1 MMKKLLLPLMICV
14 SFNANADTESN
25 LTSYFND
32 LGFNTKVN
40 NPTSYKGQSAYYF
53 SGGEVSLK
61 NRVSNVQPMQ
71 VTLPSVS
78 AGCGGI
84 DILGGGL
91 SFIDSDKLKQ
101 FANDVAHNIA
111 GLSADLAVQT
121 LTPQFHAVMT
131 KFQDWAQKINGF
143 NMNSCATARAGVDA
157 IKSWTS
163 SAENNKAQ
171 CEQTV
176 VDSNAGSWADAKSK
190 CNSNPEAILLGAKGD
205 EDKKDIILLNKNI
218 AWDEL
223 QKIPFLSADQEYA
236 ELFMSITGTIVYD
249 AKGSKKVY
257 PSKLSED
264 GTVVNAL
271 LNGGDYSVYKCD
283 NKTTCLAPS
292 IVTKNMASGKALKT
306 QIAAKINSL
315 VASLQNDIPLT
326 DDQKS
331 FLEITSLPVMRLMS
345 SVLEEHQNTDL
356 YVDSYAEV
364 IAVDVVQ
371 KYLSSVTTVTND
383 ILAQSI
389 TSPDD
394 VTQLQQNVR
403 KAQQYISTVPMN
415 SMQRLTQ
422 LNQLVSQRKEVER
435 TIQADM
441 NNYLMKVSL

>member
-1 MMKKLLLPLMICV
+1 MMKKLILPLLIGI
-14 SFNANADTESN
+14 SFNVHADTESN
-25 LTSYFND
+25 LTNYFNG

-40 NPTSYKGQSAYYF
+40 SPTSYKGQSAYYF

-61 NRVSNVQPMQ
+61 SHISNIQPMQ
-71 VTLPSVS
+71 VTLPSIS

-121 LTPQFHAVMT
+121 LTPQFHGVMT

-157 IKSWTS
+157 IKSWAS

-171 CEQTV
+171 CEQAI
-176 VDSNAGSWADAKSK
+176 VDSNSGSWADAKSK
-190 CNSNPEAILLGAKGD
+190 CNSNPESVLLGAKND
-205 EDKKDIILLNKNI
+205 EDKKNIILINKNI

-223 QKIPFLSADQEYA
+223 QKISFLAADQEYA
-236 ELFMSITGTIVYD
+236 ELFMSITGTIIYD

-257 PSKLSED
+257 ASKLSED
-264 GTVVNAL
+264 GAIFNAL
-271 LNGGDYSVYKCD
+271 LDGGEYSVYKCD
-283 NKTTCLAPS
+283 KKDTCLSPS
-292 IVTKNMASGKALKT
+292 IVTKNMSSAKALKS
-306 QIAAKINSL
+306 QIADKINAL
-315 VASLQNDIPLT
+315 VVALQNDIPLT
-326 DDQKS
+326 DADKS

-345 SVLEEHQNTDL
+345 SLLEEHENTDL
-356 YVDSYAEV
+356 YVSSYSEV
-364 IAVDVVQ
+364 IAVDIVQ
-371 KYLSSVTTVTND
+371 KYLASVTTVTND

-403 KAQQYISTVPMN
+403 RAQAYISGVPMN
-415 SMQRLTQ
+415 AMQKLTQ
-422 LNQLVSQRKEVER
+422 LNQLVKQRKEVER

-441 NNYLMKVSL
+441 NNYLLKASL